1 MPCRCFFTTMYNIPL
16 SLRRSAFQPV
26 VYGGAVDMTSRQQQ
40 SANQQSVNKQSAN
53 QQSDT
58 EMTYQSPDYITVD
71 DIYEV
76 PTVYKPPKHVT
87 M

>member
-1 MPCRCFFTTMYNIPL
+1 
-16 SLRRSAFQPV
+16 
-26 VYGGAVDMTSRQQQ
+26 MTSRQQQ